1 MPVLESVLAS
11 GMVLRIRK
19 PEVSV
24 YVRHRE
30 MCPRADEGESYPK
43 CDCPKWLRYSLNGR
57 QHRVNA
63 GTRTWGLAEEKAADL
78 QKQLDAGLSGKPAP
92 AVEKQSTIEEALET
106 FISKKQGKQISE
118 ARIRKLRFQ
127 LGQFQQFMASR
138 SKFFP
143 TEITP
148 KDVIDFRARWTWQST
163 TKQKAQ
169 QNLRGFLRSC
179 CKENRT
185 ELLDALDTI
194 QLSDADE
201 ERLEPQPFT
210 EEELTRLL
218 EQIPVTFPNSTKAGR
233 VTALVHCMASTG
245 LAIRDTVQLKRD
257 SLSGG
262 WLRIKRQKT
271 RRPVKQKLDAG
282 LHHELL
288 AVANGNPK
296 YIFWNGTSK
305 PSTAVTKWQ
314 ADLRKL
320 MEDAGLW
327 IKGNVSHRLRDT
339 AVDFWLGKGC
349 SMTEVAAML
358 GDTVAVTEKHYA
370 SLQSK
375 RFEERL
381 ANVPTRSWS
390 AHV

>member
-1 MPVLESVLAS
+1 
-11 GMVLRIRK
+11 MVLRIRK
-19 PEVSV
+19 PEVTV
-24 YVRHRE
+24 YTRHRE
-30 MCPRADEGESYPK
+30 SCKFAGDESYPR

-63 GTRTWGLAEEKAADL
+63 KTRTWGLAEEESVNL
-78 QKQLDAGLSGKPAP
+78 QKQLDAGLSGKPAS
-92 AVEKQSTIEEALET
+92 AVEKQPTIEEALKT
-106 FISKKQGKQISE
+106 FINKKQGKQISA
-118 ARIRKLRFQ
+118 ARIRKLSFQ
-127 LGQFQQFMASR
+127 LGQFQQFMANR

-148 KDVIDFRARWTWQST
+148 KDVIDFRAGWTDWQST

-185 ELLDALDTI
+185 DLLDALDTI
-194 QLSDADE
+194 QLSEADE
-201 ERLEPQPFT
+201 ERLEPQRFT
-210 EEELTRLL
+210 EKELTRLL
-218 EQIPVTFPNSTKAGR
+218 EQIPVTFPHPEKAER
-233 VTALVHCMASTG
+233 VTALVHCMAGTG
-245 LAIRDTVQLKRD
+245 LAIRDTVQLKRE
-257 SLSGG
+257 SVSGG

-271 RRPVKQKLDAG
+271 RRPVKQKLDSG

-305 PSTAVTKWQ
+305 PTTAVTKWQ

-320 MEDAGLW
+320 MEGAGLW
-327 IKGNVSHRLRDT
+327 IKGKSRRFRDT

>member
-1 MPVLESVLAS
+1 MQ
-11 GMVLRIRK
+11 RK
-19 PEVSV
+19 PEVTV
-24 YVRHRE
+24 FVRHRDS
-30 MCPRADEGESYPK
+30 CGFSGNESYPK
-43 CDCPKWLRYSLNGR
+43 CNCPKWLRYSLSGKQR
-57 QHRVNA
+57 RVTA
-63 GTRTWGLAEEKAADL
+63 RTRTWGLAEEKASDL
-78 QKQLDAGLSGKPAP
+78 QRQLDAGLSGKPVAS
-92 AVEKQSTIEEALET
+92 VEKQPTIAEAVET
-106 FISKKQGKQISE
+106 FLNQKLGSQISE
-118 ARIRKLRFQ
+118 SRIRKLRHQ
-127 LGQFQQFMASR
+127 LRQFEQFMSAR

-143 TEITP
+143 SEITR
-148 KDVIDFRARWTWQST
+148 KDVIDFRGGWTWQST

-179 CKENRT
+179 CKENRID
-185 ELLDALDTI
+185 LLDALNTI
-194 QLSDADE
+194 QLSEADE
-201 ERLEPQPFT
+201 ERLEPQPFS
-210 EEELTRLL
+210 EKELTRLL
-218 EQIPVTFPNSTKAGR
+218 EQVPVTFPVSDKAGR
-233 VTALVHCMASTG
+233 VTALIHCMASTG

-257 SLSGG
+257 SVSGG

-296 YIFWNGTSK
+296 YVFWNGTSK
-305 PSTAVTKWQ
+305 PTTAVTKWQ

-327 IKGNVSHRLRDT
+327 IKGNVSHRFRDT
-339 AVDFWLGKGC
+339 AVDFWLGEGS

-381 ANVPTRSWS
+381 AKMPTRSWS
-390 AHV
+390 RFAPAGSANV

>member
-1 MPVLESVLAS
+1 
-11 GMVLRIRK
+11 MVRVRK
-19 PEVSV
+19 PGVSV

-30 MCPRADEGESYPK
+30 ACPAAEKGESYPK

-63 GTRTWGLAEEKAADL
+63 ETRTWGLAEEKASDV
-78 QKQLDAGLSGKPAP
+78 QKQLDAGLSGKPSA
-92 AVEKQSTIEEALET
+92 AEEKQSTIEEALQT
-106 FISKKQGKQISE
+106 FISKKKGKQISE

-127 LGQFQQFMASR
+127 IGQFQQFMASR

-143 TEITP
+143 AEISP
-148 KDVIDFRARWTWQST
+148 KDVINFREGWKDWQST

-194 QLSDADE
+194 QLSEADE

-210 EEELTRLL
+210 EKELTQLL
-218 EQIPVTFPNSTKAGR
+218 EQIRVTFPDSAKAGR
-233 VTALVHCMASTG
+233 VTVLVHCMASTG
-245 LAIRDTVQLKRD
+245 LAIRDTVQLKRE
-257 SLSGG
+257 SVSGG

-282 LHHELL
+282 LHQELL

-296 YIFWNGTSK
+296 YIFWNGSSK
-305 PSTAVTKWQ
+305 PTTAVTKWQ
-314 ADLRKL
+314 ADLRKI

-327 IKGNVSHRLRDT
+327 IKGNVSHRFRDT